1 MGLGVMMPSANG
13 RAIWWLFV
21 LGAVVGTGLDAFHVY
36 SKVERYAMPVFLG
49 VAWWAPLLF
58 GGTAVAIGYSHTM
71 VDPLL
76 GQRRVPRQLQICIV
90 QLLWV
95 VLVYIISATSISS
108 LAKVGLMT
116 LVYFN
121 FWFVAGRGW
130 QNVVLSLATAITGT
144 LVEMVLVAAGA
155 FAYEHPDF
163 MGVPYWLP
171 CIYACASLAVGDMGR
186 YLMQEGI

>member
-1 MGLGVMMPSANG
+1 MPLAKSWAL
-13 RAIWWLFV
+13 WWLFV
-21 LGAVVGTGLDAFHVY
+21 LGATVGTELDAFHVF

-49 VAWWAPLLF
+49 VAWWVPLLF
-58 GGTAVAIGYSHTM
+58 GGAAVAIGYSHAM

-76 GQRRVPRQLQICIV
+76 GQRRVPRQLQLCII

-95 VLVYIISATSISS
+95 VLVYVISATSIDS

-116 LVYFN
+116 IVYVI
-121 FWFVAGRGW
+121 FWFVAGKGW
-130 QNVVLSLATAITGT
+130 QNVALSFATAITGT

-155 FAYEHPDF
+155 FTYLHPDF

-186 YLMQEGI
+186 YLLLSSIRRGTI